1 MKLPPLANGDIWEHT
16 MTRCPLHRWTDG
28 RWSADEKPI
37 DSSLLVKA
45 SLSICPLVGQ
55 WYYHVGVK
63 LHEAIGRAVGKEL
76 MCARFLSVSIFIFV
90 FGGLCMLIQIL
101 KKVLNRFEKLFFYK
115 GRYGPKE

>member
-1 MKLPPLANGDIWEHT
+1 MK
-16 MTRCPLHRWTDG
+16 
-28 RWSADEKPI
+28 
-37 DSSLLVKA
+37 SLLIHLCWSKLVLA
-45 SLSICPLVGQ
+45 SAPWSVSGN
-55 WYYHVGVK
+55 YHVGVK